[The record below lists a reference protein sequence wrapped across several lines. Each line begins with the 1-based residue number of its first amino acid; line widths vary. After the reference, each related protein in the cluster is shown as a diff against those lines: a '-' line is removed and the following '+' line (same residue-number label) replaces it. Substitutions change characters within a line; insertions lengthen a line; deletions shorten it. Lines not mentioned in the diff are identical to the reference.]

1 MADLEVA
8 PGELRRAAAAHRDIA
23 DELAAASRV
32 HAAVAATFD
41 ALGPVFADFR
51 EAGVA
56 LLEQRDGCYRKH
68 AAVQDDLSG
77 KLASAALEWENRDDD
92 AAVRLSCLGDRP

>member
-8 PGELRRAAAAHRDIA
+8 PGELRRAAAAHCEIA
-23 DELAAASRV
+23 DELATASRA
-32 HAAVAATFD
+32 HAAVAATFH

-56 LLEQRDGCYRKH
+56 LLEQRDECYRKH
-68 AAVQDDLSG
+68 AAAQDDLAD
-77 KLASAALEWENRDDD
+77 KLGSAALEWENRDHD